1 MPDCNGSP
9 ARHMWEQTI
18 PQYAFTSEVVLNPM
32 LSVAALHMKCHSA
45 ADSQLSLA
53 ITRYLDRSLVHHR
66 QALKHIDS
74 DIAEPIWLS
83 AVILSNLYWLIS
95 HHTRP
100 NETYEL
106 PLEAWDLLG
115 GVSRLYAHR
124 LDLLTRLGYGWF
136 GYDIVPS
143 TLSDEDLGPE
153 PRASLQALDE
163 DMSTLL
169 NRFGVTTTDS
179 GSQGGAQD
187 AYVLFYY
194 RAYFSGSKAKTI
206 RRYIGT
212 IALMF
217 GPVYRK
223 KLQGRDPLAM
233 ALYARMLVLMKVLDF
248 AWWMNGNGEYEVME
262 RDVYGMEQL
271 IPTHLSWCMDWPRKV
286 LSGEISLPPPLNGKY
301 NIRLYRAILGV
312 FTTRMRTQNTR
323 STENITLYPLP
334 TPAEATRRSDAAT
347 TAPVINPLYNWPWC
361 CEWNGRRGSFLGVPC
376 WRRANQDHLSRT
388 QHTLLNEIRPS
399 PFGYSQGFAGRES
412 CAREPPCRD
421 GQASLDVAGLG
432 TLEQFGRKFMVA
444 LGRGHRYSEY

>member
-1 MPDCNGSP
+1 MHHYSTVVCQTMPDCNGSP

-53 ITRYLDRSLVHHR
+53 ITRYLDRSLFHHR

-179 GSQGGAQD
+179 GSQGEHKMYED
-187 AYVLFYY
+187 VKAYVLFYY

-286 LSGEISLPPPLNGKY
+286 LSGEISLPPP
-301 NIRLYRAILGV
+301 V
-312 FTTRMRTQNTR
+312 
-323 STENITLYPLP
+323 
-334 TPAEATRRSDAAT
+334 
-347 TAPVINPLYNWPWC
+347 
-361 CEWNGRRGSFLGVPC
+361 
-376 WRRANQDHLSRT
+376 
-388 QHTLLNEIRPS
+388 
-399 PFGYSQGFAGRES
+399 SQIS
-412 CAREPPCRD
+412 
-421 GQASLDVAGLG
+421 AS
-432 TLEQFGRKFMVA
+432 
-444 LGRGHRYSEY
+444 